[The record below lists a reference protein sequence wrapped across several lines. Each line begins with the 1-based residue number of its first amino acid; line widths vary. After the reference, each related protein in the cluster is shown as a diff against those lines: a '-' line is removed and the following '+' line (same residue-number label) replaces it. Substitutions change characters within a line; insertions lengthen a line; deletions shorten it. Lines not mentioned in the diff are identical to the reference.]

1 MTLHDEIVEEHMVDI
16 VEEPIVEEPIVAA
29 VEGISVMGEH
39 YHDDLDYFG
48 YPEEFFENIDDATRI
63 RRRAVLEED
72 NAMYYERIDDDDYE
86 DDAELNYILRDINYN
101 TRSILRLTTLAE
113 LEQQQA

>member
-29 VEGISVMGEH
+29 VEGISVFGVH

-48 YPEEFFENIDDATRI
+48 YPEEFFENIDDDTRI

-86 DDAELNYILRDINYN
+86 DDAELNYILREINYN